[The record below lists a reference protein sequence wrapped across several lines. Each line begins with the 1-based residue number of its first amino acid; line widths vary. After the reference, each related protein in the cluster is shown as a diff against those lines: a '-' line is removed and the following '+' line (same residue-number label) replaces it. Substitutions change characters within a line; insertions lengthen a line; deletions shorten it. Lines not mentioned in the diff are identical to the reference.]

1 MFVISV
7 GSIAG
12 CVSENKGVFFV
23 KIVDNWHFFLYKKGE
38 GDKGKKLADKKDEK
52 PRIAA
57 ALASA
62 AREIRP
68 RRQDPNA
75 RELAAIREALEYFAT
90 QASSATGSGLVRHL
104 LMPRVL
110 ETLIGLRDRLKGAR
124 VEQETP
130 ISPAD
135 PPTSDGGDGSTAG
148 E

>member
-38 GDKGKKLADKKDEK
+38 GEKGKKLADKKDEK

-57 ALASA
+57 ALTKA
-62 AREIRP
+62 AREIRSTTGE
-68 RRQDPNA
+68 A
-75 RELAAIREALEYFAT
+75 LSREQAALREALGYFAT
-90 QASSATGSGLVRHL
+90 QASSAAGSGLVRYL
-104 LMPRVL
+104 FMPPVL
-110 ETLIGLRDRLKGAR
+110 ETLIEVRDELRGAQ

-148 E
+148 K